1 MYRGSAAGVGKDNWD
16 VSECGAATR
25 HRLKT
30 RIMKDLPSHSE
41 EFGFHPVS
49 EAVNH

>member
-30 RIMKDLPSHSE
+30 RIMKDLHE